1 MTDIYYLL
9 PTISTFL
16 IMTAL
21 GIYACKFR
29 KIMAS
34 SIPFALMMGLL
45 AMSSLFFTMEIA
57 SNGLAEKIFWRKMFF
72 IPTPLILVVLLI
84 MVLQHTRQSYLLNQA
99 RWMALL
105 IIPLVT
111 VFLNLT
117 SDYQNLFRY
126 NYHIDTIGPLT
137 VLDWTNGPWF
147 WIYIDFTYALGIAA
161 LALLMW
167 SLRNNPDRRYR
178 RQTML
183 IAAAILL
190 PFVAD
195 MLFVFS
201 RISLIP
207 GLSSNPSAN
216 ALSGIIITWAIF
228 QYHLL
233 DRGAIARGVLVET
246 AKDPMIVFD
255 NNDSIIDLN
264 QAARKN
270 FDLGDKRVLG
280 QPAALILSRIDDELL
295 RSLDPSIDGKIVTM
309 GEGKSNITYEISYS
323 IINDKNGYCIGR
335 MMVLHDISQL
345 EKAKLIAQTQAAQL
359 ANANAQL
366 NIEVSNRKKAEE
378 EIKSA
383 KDELEQVL
391 KRRTGKLQLQTIE
404 QMELEKKL
412 EKLAGRYR
420 AIVEDQETMILR
432 YLSDGTITY
441 ANDAF
446 CIYINKSIDL
456 LIGSSLLSL
465 VHEEDRENVADFL
478 ESASINKLPTFKGA
492 IRIITSHGETRWI
505 DQTCKPILGKHGD
518 IVEFQVIGRDATT
531 QIKAGDAILGVP
543 EETSRIVEGRCV

>member
-1 MTDIYYLL
+1 
-9 PTISTFL
+9 
-16 IMTAL
+16 MTAL
-21 GIYACKFR
+21 GIYACQFR

-34 SIPFALMMGLL
+34 SLPFALMMGLL

-72 IPTPLILVVLLI
+72 IPTPLMIVVLLT
-84 MVLQHTRQSYLLNQA
+84 MVLQHTRQSYLLNRV
-99 RWMALL
+99 RWVALL
-105 IIPLVT
+105 AIPIVT

-126 NYHIDTIGPLT
+126 NYHIDTIGPLP

-167 SLRNNPDRRYR
+167 SLRNNPYRRYR
-178 RQTML
+178 RQTIL

-195 MLFVFS
+195 MLFVFL

-233 DRGAIARGVLVET
+233 DRGAIARGILVET

-264 QAARKN
+264 RAAREN
-270 FDLGDKRVLG
+270 FDLDDKGVLG
-280 QPAALILSRIDDELL
+280 QPAAILLSRIDNELL
-295 RSLDPSIDGKIVTM
+295 KSLDPSIDGKIVTM
-309 GEGKSNITYEISYS
+309 GGEKSNITYEISFS
-323 IINDKNGYCIGR
+323 PINDRNGYCIGR

-366 NIEVSNRKKAEE
+366 EIEVSNRKNAEE
-378 EIKSA
+378 EIKSV
-383 KDELEQVL
+383 KNELEKVL
-391 KRRTGKLQLQTIE
+391 KRRTSKLQMQTIE

-412 EKLAGRYR
+412 QKLASRYR

-446 CIYINKSIDL
+446 CNYIDKSIDL

-465 VHEEDRENVADFL
+465 IHEDDRERAADFL
-478 ESASINKLPTFKGA
+478 ESVTANKLPIFKGA
-492 IRIITSHGETRWI
+492 VRIITSQGETRWLE
-505 DQTCKPILGKHGD
+505 QTSKPILGKHGE

-531 QIKAGDAILGVP
+531 QIETGEAILGVP
-543 EETSRIVEGRCV
+543 GETSSIVEGGCV

>member
-9 PTISTFL
+9 PTISTFF

-21 GIYACKFR
+21 GIYACQFR

-45 AMSSLFFTMEIA
+45 ALSSLFFTMEIA

-72 IPTPLILVVLLI
+72 IPTPLIIVVLLI
-84 MVLQHTRQSYLLNQA
+84 MVLQHTRKSYLLNRA

-105 IIPLVT
+105 TIPIAT

-117 SDYQNLFRY
+117 SDYHNLFRY
-126 NYHIDTIGPLT
+126 NYHIDTIGPLP

-147 WIYIDFTYALGIAA
+147 WIYIDFTYALGITG

-167 SLRNNPDRRYR
+167 SLRNSPYRRYR

-207 GLSSNPSAN
+207 GLSSGPSAN

-233 DRGAIARGVLVET
+233 DRGAIARSVLVET

-255 NNDSIIDLN
+255 NDDLIIDLN
-264 QAARKN
+264 QAARN
-270 FDLGDKRVLG
+270 NLDLDDKRVLG
-280 QPAALILSRIDDELL
+280 QPAAILLSRIDNDLL
-295 RSLDPSIDGKIVTM
+295 RSLDSSIDGKIVTM
-309 GEGKSNITYEISYS
+309 GEGKSDITYKISFS
-323 IINDKNGYCIGR
+323 TINDKNGYCIGR
-335 MMVLHDISQL
+335 MIVLHDISQL
-345 EKAKLIAQTQAAQL
+345 EKAKLIAETQAAQL

-366 NIEVSNRKKAEE
+366 NIEVSRRTKAEE

-383 KDELEQVL
+383 KDELEAVL
-391 KRRTGKLQLQTIE
+391 KRRTGKLQVQTIE
-404 QMELEKKL
+404 QMALEKKL

-420 AIVEDQETMILR
+420 AIVEDQETMVLR
-432 YLSDGTITY
+432 YLTDGTITY
-441 ANDAF
+441 ANDAI
-446 CIYINKSIDL
+446 CNYIDRSIDL

-465 VHEEDRENVADFL
+465 IHEDDREKAADFL
-478 ESASINKLPTFKGA
+478 EPVPTNKLPIFKGA
-492 IRIITSHGETRWI
+492 VRMITSQGEIRWLE
-505 DQTCKPILGKHGD
+505 QTSKPILGKHGD

-531 QIKAGDAILGVP
+531 QIKAVEVILGVP
-543 EETSRIVEGRCV
+543 EETLRIVEGKCV